1 MPKDLRGY
9 YKVRSHHDLFRDL
22 KDILANVHVTDV
34 RGNPTEQAGDHGD
47 VIKAI
52 ENMYADFDRY
62 RYRQKTLGSDASVQP
77 DESPPEK
84 LHAARCVK
92 IKPLILCRFYASVD
106 EKEIRR

>member
-52 ENMYADFDRY
+52 ENMYADFDSTGRDFLFEELLARKLVKLKIQY
-62 RYRQKTLGSDASVQP
+62 QLSQRDNVVERNTAEEAAGEVMGN
-77 DESPPEK
+77 DEG
-84 LHAARCVK
+84 
-92 IKPLILCRFYASVD
+92 
-106 EKEIRR
+106 

>member
-52 ENMYADFDRY
+52 ENMYADFDSTGRDFLFEELLARKLVKLKIQY
-62 RYRQKTLGSDASVQP
+62 QLSQRDNVVERNTAEEAAGEVMGN
-77 DESPPEK
+77 DE
-84 LHAARCVK
+84 
-92 IKPLILCRFYASVD
+92 D
-106 EKEIRR
+106 